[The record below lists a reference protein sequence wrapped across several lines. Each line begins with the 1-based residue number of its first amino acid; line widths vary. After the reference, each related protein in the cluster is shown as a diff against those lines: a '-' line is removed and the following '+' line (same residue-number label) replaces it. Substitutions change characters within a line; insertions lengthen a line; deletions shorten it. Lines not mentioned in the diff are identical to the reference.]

1 MSAVLA
7 VPLPALASDPR
18 ISRGRLDGV
27 VHEPSSTSWR
37 QPLELAALFD
47 AEARSLVRLARFF
60 VDDRDAAEDL
70 VQEAFLRLQRSAH
83 GPDDLT
89 KAPAYLRSVVLNLAR
104 DHNRRGLMSLRHQL
118 PRGREVDV
126 EVDPVERDVLRN
138 EGQRAVLDAVRAL
151 PKRQRDCV
159 VLRYYESFG
168 IDQIAQTLRLS
179 PNSVKTHLR
188 RGLDSLEHK
197 LEQSR

>member
-83 GPDDLT
+83 GPDGLT